1 MSCSQCVILTLVSG
15 LLRAVRQQR
24 GMTLDELAA
33 GTGLT
38 KSYLSKVERGQSV
51 PSIAAA
57 LKISR
62 TLDVD
67 VAQLFSDDPEVGT
80 FSVERAADRGTAR
93 NHAMVAGM
101 LGKAMSPFVVR
112 PGRQF
117 ATHAHP
123 THPGQEFVF
132 VHSGTIELNY
142 DGRLVELATGD
153 SAYFD
158 ASAQHKLRQV
168 GDETAEVIVVTS
180 PAPRR

>member
-1 MSCSQCVILTLVSG
+1 VSCSQCDILSGVSG

-24 GMTLDELAA
+24 GMTLEELAA

-67 VAQLFSDDPEVGT
+67 VAQLFSDDPEVST
-80 FSVERAADRGTAR
+80 FAVERATDRGSTR
-93 NHAMVAGM
+93 NHAIAAGM

-117 ATHAHP
+117 AAHAHP

-132 VHSGTIELNY
+132 VHAGTVELNY
-142 DGRLVELATGD
+142 DGRLVELSAGD
-153 SAYFD
+153 CAYFD
-158 ASAQHKLRQV
+158 AATQHKLRQV
-168 GDETAEVIVVTS
+168 GNETAEVIVVTS